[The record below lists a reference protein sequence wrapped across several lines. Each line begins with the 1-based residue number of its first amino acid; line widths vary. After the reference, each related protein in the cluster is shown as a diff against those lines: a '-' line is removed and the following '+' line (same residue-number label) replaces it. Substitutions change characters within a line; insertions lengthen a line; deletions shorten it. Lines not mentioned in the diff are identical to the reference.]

1 MKTVNNNNMWL
12 PNLLDNIFLENRLDR
27 LNNYETFSNPAVNII
42 ENLSNFVVELAAPGL
57 HKENF
62 SIEVEEDT
70 LKIAYK
76 EVKESQEQE
85 QKNDNAVQYKRREF
99 NFGSFEKSFKLPEN
113 VKVEDILANYEDGVL
128 KVTLP
133 KMEEKKVLK
142 RMVEIS

>member
-42 ENLSNFVVELAAPGL
+42 ENLSNFVIELAAPGL

-113 VKVEDILANYEDGVL
+113 VRVEDILANYEDGVL

>member
-12 PNLLDNIFLENRLDR
+12 PSLLDNIFLENRLDR

-57 HKENF
+57 QKENF

-70 LKIAYK
+70 LKIAY
-76 EVKESQEQE
+76 EVKESQEEE
-85 QKNDNAVQYKRREF
+85 QKNDNAAQYKRREF

-113 VKVEDILANYEDGVL
+113 VNVEDILANYEDGVL

>member
-42 ENLSNFVVELAAPGL
+42 ENLSNFVIELAAPGL

-70 LKIAYK
+70 LKIVYK

-85 QKNDNAVQYKRREF
+85 QKNDNSVQYKRREF

-128 KVTLP
+128 KVTMP

>member
-12 PNLLDNIFLENRLDR
+12 PNLLDNIFLENRLDS

-42 ENLSNFVVELAAPGL
+42 ENLSNFVIELAAPGL

>member
-42 ENLSNFVVELAAPGL
+42 ENLSNFVIELAAPGL

-76 EVKESQEQE
+76 KVKESQEQE
-85 QKNDNAVQYKRREF
+85 QKNDNSVQYKRREF

>member
-42 ENLSNFVVELAAPGL
+42 ENLSNFVIELAAPGL

-99 NFGSFEKSFKLPEN
+99 NFGGFEKSFKLPEN

>member
-42 ENLSNFVVELAAPGL
+42 ENLSNFVVELASPGL

-70 LKIAYK
+70 LKIGYK
-76 EVKESQEQE
+76 EVKESQERE

-99 NFGSFEKSFKLPEN
+99 YFGSFEKSFKLPEN

-128 KVTLP
+128 IVTLP

>member
-42 ENLSNFVVELAAPGL
+42 ENLSNFVIELAAPGL

-76 EVKESQEQE
+76 EVKEYQEQE

>member
-1 MKTVNNNNMWL
+1 MKTVNNNNLWL

-42 ENLSNFVVELAAPGL
+42 ENLSNFVIELAAPGL

>member
-42 ENLSNFVVELAAPGL
+42 ENLSNFVIELAAPGL

-70 LKIAYK
+70 LKITYK

>member
-42 ENLSNFVVELAAPGL
+42 ENLSNFVIELAAPGL

>member
-42 ENLSNFVVELAAPGL
+42 ENLSNFVIELAAPGL
-57 HKENF
+57 HKGNF

>member
-42 ENLSNFVVELAAPGL
+42 ENLSNFVIELAAPGL

-85 QKNDNAVQYKRREF
+85 QKNDNSVQYKRREF